1 MTNPARRMPSIL
13 PTILVMR
20 KVLLA
25 LAVLGSAV
33 YGSAAGVF
41 IPPPT
46 EGPVQ
51 ATVIEG
57 EKVTFSG
64 PPAVGAETVEFT
76 IKDSGGSVV
85 YDSGPLPATG
95 GTVTF
100 DWFPL
105 FDGTFTV
112 EEHSYVGGV
121 SVGTSPVVYVQSVRP
136 DAYGAITGGGW
147 FTASTGRDSFGFVG
161 QVLKNGTIK
170 GSVEFQD
177 HGKKVNMK
185 SSALDWVYA
194 SSAEKGYISGTCTLN
209 GQGTHRFFL
218 EVADRGEPG
227 TSDSLKVWVYDAEG
241 TLLWSYESVL
251 DGGNIQIK
259 AK

>member
-1 MTNPARRMPSIL
+1 
-13 PTILVMR
+13 MR
-20 KVLLA
+20 KILLA
-25 LAVLGSAV
+25 FAVMAAAA
-33 YGSAAGVF
+33 YGSAARVVLQ
-41 IPPPT
+41 PPS
-46 EGPVQ
+46 EGPTQ
-51 ATVIEG
+51 ATVLEG

-64 PPAVGAETVEFT
+64 APTPGAETVEFT
-76 IKDSGGSVV
+76 IKDSGGSRV
-85 YDSGPLPATG
+85 YGSGQLPATG

-112 EEHSYVGGV
+112 EEHSYVGGTK
-121 SVGTSPVVYVQSVRP
+121 VGSTPVVYVQSVRP
-136 DAYGAITGGGW
+136 DAFGAITGGGW
-147 FTASTGRDSFGFVG
+147 FAASAGRDSFGFVG

-177 HGKKVNMK
+177 HGKRVNMK
-185 SSALDWVYA
+185 STLLDWVYA
-194 SSAEKGYISGTCTLN
+194 PSAEKGYISGICTLN
-209 GQGTHRFFL
+209 GQGTHHFFL

-227 TSDSLKVWVYDAEG
+227 TSDGLKVWVYDAEG
-241 TLLWSYESVL
+241 ALLWSYESFL